1 MARSF
6 RLVRL
11 VVLIALSALELSHP
25 TWSDD
30 GGVSH
35 AVAAAGG
42 WWIPLHVLLIAGY
55 AVLVRILWVPGALV
69 RAVLV
74 AFLVCNTAFLVVDGV
89 AVGLLASSDPQA
101 ADALWNSQSVTALAN
116 LTGATWAAS
125 LLSVAAAH
133 LRAGKTG
140 PAQTALVLTW
150 LAFVASVPPLSVPPV
165 ISRVLAA
172 AAGAWLV
179 YATGTSG
186 VPLALLVFAAILHQ
200 HVGAEAALGTVL
212 VGVALTRLP
221 EHG

>member
-1 MARSF
+1 
-6 RLVRL
+6 
-11 VVLIALSALELSHP
+11 
-25 TWSDD
+25 
-30 GGVSH
+30 VSQ
-35 AVAAAGG
+35 AVAVAGG
-42 WWIPLHVLLIAGY
+42 WWMPLHVLLIAGY
-55 AVLVRILWVPGALV
+55 AALVRILWLPGTLLRV
-69 RAVLV
+69 TLV
-74 AFLVCNTAFLVVDGV
+74 AFLACNTAFLAVDGV
-89 AVGLLASSDPQA
+89 AVGLLVSSDPQA

-140 PAQTALVLTW
+140 PTQTALVLTW

-172 AAGAWLV
+172 ATGAWIV

-186 VPLALLVFAAILHQ
+186 VRVALLVFAAILHQ